1 MSDSMDANIKR
12 LWFLVNT
19 VGSTMERAALLSLT
33 DALGDQRR
41 EERERHSTLHIE
53 IRDYLLDRARWS
65 SYAMSEVDASFTRHA
80 PPAEEP
86 ADAETT

>member
-33 DALGDQRR
+33 DALGDQRG
-41 EERERHSTLHIE
+41 EERERWDDLRRDIGNGYQPMDCLT
-53 IRDYLLDRARWS
+53 IRGALNIIDL
-65 SYAMSEVDASFTRHA
+65 HA
-80 PPAEEP
+80 PPTEEP
-86 ADAETT
+86 ADAD